1 MIAAK
6 QNRNVKFIKSLA
18 RLLIVALLLT
28 GCDCRIQR
36 QIEKL
41 MIRSFFIDLYI
52 TDFPEDKGKF
62 LLSSFFMIIA

>member
-28 GCDCRIQR
+28 EPDA
-36 QIEKL
+36 
-41 MIRSFFIDLYI
+41 
-52 TDFPEDKGKF
+52 
-62 LLSSFFMIIA
+62 IAEFSVK